1 MSILLFNPIFET
13 FGDFAIII
21 IVLKILVFIMPLIIA
36 VDVNRMRYEN
46 KELKNELSEIK
57 NLLILQNE
65 LLRNQRPPYN
75 Q

>member
-1 MSILLFNPIFET
+1 MEDIFNPIFET